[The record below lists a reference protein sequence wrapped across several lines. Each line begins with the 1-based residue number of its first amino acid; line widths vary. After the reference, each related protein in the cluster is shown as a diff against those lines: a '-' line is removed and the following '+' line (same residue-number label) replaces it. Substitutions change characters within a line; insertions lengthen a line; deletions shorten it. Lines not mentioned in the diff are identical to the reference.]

1 MELGTICLKN
11 LSERNIQVKDKRFN
25 KNVDKEFSVN
35 NAFLE
40 YWILDTVYYIQNIYH
55 VLNIVYT
62 FTYNAIK
69 DWFVFL
75 GLGLWCLIPL
85 STIFQLYRGSQFYW

>member
-11 LSERNIQVKDKRFN
+11 LSERNIQVKDKRFSNN

-40 YWILDTVYYIQNIYH
+40 YWILDTVYYI
-55 VLNIVYT
+55 
-62 FTYNAIK
+62 
-69 DWFVFL
+69 
-75 GLGLWCLIPL
+75 
-85 STIFQLYRGSQFYW
+85 

>member
-40 YWILDTVYYIQNIYH
+40 YWILDTVYYI
-55 VLNIVYT
+55 
-62 FTYNAIK
+62 
-69 DWFVFL
+69 
-75 GLGLWCLIPL
+75 
-85 STIFQLYRGSQFYW
+85 